1 LIFFQKKKEILNF
14 KKIKTKREGFFKNEE
29 QKFFILSFSVS
40 FRFFQKVFFVF
51 ALQNAWVRAFFCF
64 AKKMG
69 FAPLLLCKSG
79 LCPGGAQTLAE
90 KKFAPLFLI
99 ILNFV
104 DFRTNA
110 EK

>member
-1 LIFFQKKKEILNF
+1 LNF

-69 FAPLLLCKSG
+69 FAPPFASQIGAMPRRSPNPSGEKICPFVSYNFELCG
-79 LCPGGAQTLAE
+79 LSY
-90 KKFAPLFLI
+90 K
-99 ILNFV
+99 
-104 DFRTNA
+104 R
-110 EK
+110 